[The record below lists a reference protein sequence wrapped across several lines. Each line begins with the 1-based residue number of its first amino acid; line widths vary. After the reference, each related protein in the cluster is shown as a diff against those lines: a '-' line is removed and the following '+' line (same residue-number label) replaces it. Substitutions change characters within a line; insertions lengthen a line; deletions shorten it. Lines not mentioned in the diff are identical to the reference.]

1 MEEDIKIPDR
11 LREAGKQLPFSVPDN
26 YFETFQQRL
35 QDRMQQEKQVP
46 GFTRVIQL
54 VRPRLS
60 YAAVIAGFL
69 MISFFAA
76 RQILQ
81 SNQQQTLNSSELAEI
96 MDYYLIDYDDE
107 LLYETLS
114 ELPEEQVINPLQEDP
129 DEIFDYLD
137 AEDIDYSLFLDDN

>member
-1 MEEDIKIPDR
+1 MKEDDKIPDR

-35 QDRMQQEKQVP
+35 RDRIQQEKQVP
-46 GFTRVIQL
+46 GFARVIQL

-60 YAAVIAGFL
+60 YAALIAGLL

-81 SNQQQTLNSSELAEI
+81 SNRQLSLDNYELAEI
-96 MDYYLIDYDDE
+96 VDYYLIDYDEE

-114 ELPEEQVINPLQEDP
+114 ELPEEEIINPLQENS

-137 AEDIDYSLFLDDN
+137 AEDIDYSLLIDDN